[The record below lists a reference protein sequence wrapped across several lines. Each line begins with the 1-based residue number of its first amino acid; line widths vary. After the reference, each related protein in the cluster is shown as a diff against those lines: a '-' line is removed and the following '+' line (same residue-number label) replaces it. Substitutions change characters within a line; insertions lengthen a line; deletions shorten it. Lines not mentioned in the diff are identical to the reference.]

1 MEGSTDQIS
10 LNSEAI
16 YSGYQSV
23 NYAKKSMSSLFSLLS
38 ANNVDYSLIS
48 NLGFDYQSIINNLN
62 EQYNKLTDYSS
73 RLLKVKNILLEADP
87 NNEYLF
93 QQIDLQFIGMDMGDN
108 PSETDLIA
116 YFNTMKN
123 VYYTAKGK
131 DVNELSD
138 FEKAIIKNYEESGYA
153 DFDEYQEL
161 ISEISQLKAE
171 YSELNKQ
178 NQMGAGLGGYSV
190 STDSEKYN
198 KNQNRLIEL
207 TKKLDELESRSS
219 FLEKNLKE
227 KGLIEL
233 SGWEELK
240 VAGSKYIDT
249 LKDFK
254 NNIVNGEFEE
264 AYDNIKTLKATNA
277 VVLEKVTS
285 GILKIGELIQDGTTM
300 LKTTGASII
309 TLGIDAVFGTN
320 YTDDMWESTMD
331 YVAIDQVGNIEKV
344 FYENTSLGKELND
357 ESILKYNSKGAES
370 IKNASKKVG
379 EIAAATAITVATGG
393 AAAPLVAAGI
403 GFLEGTGQGGEK
415 YFSMTDENGNYTN
428 RSVKD
433 IGLSY
438 LEGIQKGAEWY
449 ISGQVGSG
457 FYNGVKSFVNPASIT
472 REVASR
478 ATGNTFKDAVVNT
491 IKLPDMYVDFA
502 AATAKAGT
510 GYITNGKVNWKD
522 YAFELGFAVLGNFAG
537 ELLSAAAANKTFV
550 KNIDE
555 QIARANIAS
564 KETGTVSQI
573 KIHSIEDLTDKQ
585 LEAISDKQ
593 LVCFVVDSKKQ
604 PVSFEDAFIELKRRG
619 KIPDDSK
626 LMSEYKK
633 EINGKIWYAN
643 YRATNHDNF
652 SRVPIDSIDD
662 LTVEQLGIVD
672 AKNRNL
678 VSFETADGNALTWE
692 EAFIQLKREGKIPN
706 DSPLMKEYQNEIT
719 RQIQYANYRAGSHDN
734 FMSVRVDSLDD
745 LTDGQLRMIGN
756 RDLVSFQVTSKNG
769 EIVSF
774 EDAFIELKRRGK
786 IPDDSPLMKEYKSK
800 IATDIMQAQEAIGKN
815 ITPKVIKIDS
825 INDLTL
831 EQVLEMNFGEAM
843 CFQVK
848 EFDNKWFTYD
858 QIYNSLKSK
867 GSMLADV
874 TRTAKG
880 QTDVISKARSV
891 YYELGKKVHYN
902 VEAIDD
908 NLIKD
913 EMLSKMTTFDKLDS
927 DNKIICRGWS
937 ELYKEALI
945 ESGVSVDDIR
955 IINAGGQHWWV
966 EAYDPKYNC
975 FIVADATEATRTNGL
990 MNFDL
995 SSVKNGMPTKG
1006 FYVLSAEDYYS
1017 IKRKNGV
1024 FGTRIGNLAKD
1035 LKLVSNNDAYLRKL
1049 DISLGYASKQG
1060 YKAELV
1066 EKANKFFSDNLLL
1079 DKVFS
1084 SEPNAV
1090 KRNIF
1095 LKVPLNENVDGYES
1109 FGYFKKIFGDEAK
1122 LSWKYSKKYDTVIS
1136 IRFPNDPTVMVY
1148 SKKLGRRI
1156 MSEAEYLELVSQ
1168 I

>member
-1 MEGSTDQIS
+1 MEGSADQIS

-116 YFNTMKN
+116 YFNTMKK

-161 ISEISQLKAE
+161 ISEISQLRAE
-171 YSELNKQ
+171 YSELKKQ

-198 KNQNRLIEL
+198 ENQNRLIEL

-285 GILKIGELIQDGTTM
+285 GILKIGELLQDGTIM
-300 LKTTGASII
+300 LETTGASII

-320 YTDDMWESTMD
+320 YTDSMWESTMD

-370 IKNASKKVG
+370 IKNVSKKAG

-449 ISGQVGSG
+449 VSGQVGSG
-457 FYNGVKSFVNPASIT
+457 IYSGVKSFVNPASIT

-491 IKLPDMYVDFA
+491 IKSPDMYVDFA
-502 AATAKAGT
+502 AATAKAGA
-510 GYITNGKVNWKD
+510 GYITNGEVNWKD
-522 YAFELGFAVLGNFAG
+522 YAFELGFSVLGNFAG
-537 ELLSAAAANKTFV
+537 ELLSAAAANKTFA

-555 QIARANIAS
+555 QITRANIAS

-604 PVSFEDAFIELKRRG
+604 PVSFEDAFIELKRSG
-619 KIPDDSK
+619 KIP
-626 LMSEYKK
+626 
-633 EINGKIWYAN
+633 A
-643 YRATNHDNF
+643 
-652 SRVPIDSIDD
+652 
-662 LTVEQLGIVD
+662 
-672 AKNRNL
+672 
-678 VSFETADGNALTWE
+678 
-692 EAFIQLKREGKIPN
+692 

-756 RDLVSFQVTSKNG
+756 RDLVSFQVASKNG

-800 IATDIMQAQEAIGKN
+800 IATEIMQAQEAIGKN

-848 EFDNKWFTYD
+848 EFDNKWFTYE

-902 VEAIDD
+902 VEAMDD

-913 EMLSKMTTFDKLDS
+913 EMLSKMTTFDKLNS
-927 DNKIICRGWS
+927 DNKIVCRGWS

-1095 LKVPLNENVDGYES
+1095 LKVPLDENVDGYES
-1109 FGYFKKIFGDEAK
+1109 YGYFKKIFGDEAK
-1122 LSWKYSKKYDTVIS
+1122 LSWQYSKKYDTILS

>member
-1 MEGSTDQIS
+1 MEGSADQIS

-16 YSGYQSV
+16 YSGYQSI

-87 NNEYLF
+87 NNKYLF

-116 YFNTMKN
+116 YFNTMKK

-198 KNQNRLIEL
+198 ENQNRLIEL

-249 LKDFK
+249 IKDFK

-264 AYDNIKTLKATNA
+264 AYDNIKTLQATNA
-277 VVLEKVTS
+277 VVLGKVTS
-285 GILKIGELIQDGTTM
+285 GILKIGELLQDGTIM
-300 LKTTGASII
+300 LETTGASII

-320 YTDDMWESTMD
+320 YTDNMWESTMD

-370 IKNASKKVG
+370 IKNVSKKAG

-449 ISGQVGSG
+449 VSGQVGSG
-457 FYNGVKSFVNPASIT
+457 IYNGVKSFVNPASIT

-502 AATAKAGT
+502 AATAKAGA

-522 YAFELGFAVLGNFAG
+522 YAFEMGFAVLGNFAG
-537 ELLSAAAANKTFV
+537 ELLGAAAANKTFA

-555 QIARANIAS
+555 QITRANIAS

-604 PVSFEDAFIELKRRG
+604 PVSFEDAFIELKRSG
-619 KIPDDSK
+619 KIPADSP
-626 LMSEYKK
+626 LMKEYQN
-633 EINGKIWYAN
+633 EITRQIQYAN
-643 YRATNHDNF
+643 YRAGSHDNF
-652 SRVPIDSIDD
+652 MSVRVDSLDD
-662 LTVEQLGIVD
+662 LTDGQLRMIR
-672 AKNRNL
+672 NRDL
-678 VSFETADGNALTWE
+678 VSFQVASKNGEIVSFED
-692 EAFIQLKREGKIPN
+692 AFIELKRSGKIPD

-756 RDLVSFQVTSKNG
+756 RDLVSFQVASKNG

-800 IATDIMQAQEAIGKN
+800 IATEIMQAQEAIGKN

-848 EFDNKWFTYD
+848 EFDNKWFTYE

-902 VEAIDD
+902 VEAMDD

-913 EMLSKMTTFDKLDS
+913 EMLSKMTTFDKLNS
-927 DNKIICRGWS
+927 DNKIVCRGWS

-1095 LKVPLNENVDGYES
+1095 LKVPLDENVDGYES
-1109 FGYFKKIFGDEAK
+1109 YGYFKKIFGDEAK
-1122 LSWKYSKKYDTVIS
+1122 LSWQYSKKYDTILS

>member
-1 MEGSTDQIS
+1 MEGSADQIS

-116 YFNTMKN
+116 YFNTMKK

-198 KNQNRLIEL
+198 ENQNRLIEL

-249 LKDFK
+249 IKDFK

-277 VVLEKVTS
+277 VVLGKVTS
-285 GILKIGELIQDGTTM
+285 GILKIGELLQDGTIM
-300 LKTTGASII
+300 LETTGASII

-320 YTDDMWESTMD
+320 YTDSMWESTMD

-491 IKLPDMYVDFA
+491 IKSPDMYVDFA
-502 AATAKAGT
+502 AATAKAGA

-522 YAFELGFAVLGNFAG
+522 YAFEMGFSVLGNFAG
-537 ELLSAAAANKTFV
+537 ELLGAAAANKTFV

-555 QIARANIAS
+555 QITRANIAS

-604 PVSFEDAFIELKRRG
+604 PVSFEDAFIELKRSG
-619 KIPDDSK
+619 KIP
-626 LMSEYKK
+626 
-633 EINGKIWYAN
+633 A
-643 YRATNHDNF
+643 
-652 SRVPIDSIDD
+652 
-662 LTVEQLGIVD
+662 
-672 AKNRNL
+672 
-678 VSFETADGNALTWE
+678 
-692 EAFIQLKREGKIPN
+692 

-756 RDLVSFQVTSKNG
+756 RDLVSFQVASKNG

-800 IATDIMQAQEAIGKN
+800 IATEIMQAQEAIGKN

-848 EFDNKWFTYD
+848 EFDNKWFTYE

-902 VEAIDD
+902 VEAMDD

-913 EMLSKMTTFDKLDS
+913 EMLSKMTTFDKLNS
-927 DNKIICRGWS
+927 DNKIVCRGWS

-1095 LKVPLNENVDGYES
+1095 LKVPLDENVDGYES
-1109 FGYFKKIFGDEAK
+1109 YGYFKKIFGDEAK
-1122 LSWKYSKKYDTVIS
+1122 LSWQYSKKYDTILS

>member
-1 MEGSTDQIS
+1 MEGSADQIS

-116 YFNTMKN
+116 YFNTMKK

-198 KNQNRLIEL
+198 ENQNRLIEL

-249 LKDFK
+249 IKDFK

-264 AYDNIKTLKATNA
+264 AYDNIKTLQATNA
-277 VVLEKVTS
+277 VVLGKVTS
-285 GILKIGELIQDGTTM
+285 GILKIGELLQDGTIM
-300 LKTTGASII
+300 LETTGASII

-320 YTDDMWESTMD
+320 YTDSMWESTMD

-478 ATGNTFKDAVVNT
+478 ATGNTFKDAIVNT
-491 IKLPDMYVDFA
+491 IKSPDMYVDFA
-502 AATAKAGT
+502 AATAKAGA

-522 YAFELGFAVLGNFAG
+522 YAFEMGFAVLGNFAG

-555 QIARANIAS
+555 QITRANIAS

-604 PVSFEDAFIELKRRG
+604 PVSFEDAFIELKRSG
-619 KIPDDSK
+619 KIP
-626 LMSEYKK
+626 
-633 EINGKIWYAN
+633 A
-643 YRATNHDNF
+643 
-652 SRVPIDSIDD
+652 
-662 LTVEQLGIVD
+662 
-672 AKNRNL
+672 
-678 VSFETADGNALTWE
+678 
-692 EAFIQLKREGKIPN
+692 

-756 RDLVSFQVTSKNG
+756 RDLVSFQVASKNG

-774 EDAFIELKRRGK
+774 EDAFIELKRSGK

-800 IATDIMQAQEAIGKN
+800 IATEIMQAQEAIGKN

-848 EFDNKWFTYD
+848 EFDNKWFTYE

-902 VEAIDD
+902 VEAMDD

-913 EMLSKMTTFDKLDS
+913 EMLSKMTTFDKLNS
-927 DNKIICRGWS
+927 DNKIVCRGWS

-1095 LKVPLNENVDGYES
+1095 LKVPLDENVDGYES
-1109 FGYFKKIFGDEAK
+1109 YGYFKKIFGDEAK
-1122 LSWKYSKKYDTVIS
+1122 LSWQYSKKYDTILS

>member
-1 MEGSTDQIS
+1 MEGSADQIS

-116 YFNTMKN
+116 YFNTMKK

-161 ISEISQLKAE
+161 ISEISQLKGE

-198 KNQNRLIEL
+198 ENQNRLIEL

-249 LKDFK
+249 IKDFK

-264 AYDNIKTLKATNA
+264 AHDNIKALQATNA
-277 VVLEKVTS
+277 VVLGKVTS
-285 GILKIGELIQDGTTM
+285 GILKIGELIQDGTIM
-300 LKTTGASII
+300 LETTGASII

-320 YTDDMWESTMD
+320 YTDNMWESTMD
-331 YVAIDQVGNIEKV
+331 YVAIDQVGNIEKF

-370 IKNASKKVG
+370 IKNVSKKAG

-449 ISGQVGSG
+449 VSGQVGSG
-457 FYNGVKSFVNPASIT
+457 IYSGVKSFVNPASIT

-491 IKLPDMYVDFA
+491 IKSPDMYVDFA
-502 AATAKAGT
+502 AATAKAGA

-537 ELLSAAAANKTFV
+537 ELLSAAGANKT
-550 KNIDE
+550 IDG
-555 QIARANIAS
+555 QIAKANIAS
-564 KETGTVSQI
+564 KKTGAVSQI
-573 KIHSIEDLTDKQ
+573 KIHSIEDLTFDQ
-585 LEAISDKQ
+585 LQAIE
-593 LVCFVVDSKKQ
+593 KK
-604 PVSFEDAFIELKRRG
+604 R
-619 KIPDDSK
+619 
-626 LMSEYKK
+626 
-633 EINGKIWYAN
+633 
-643 YRATNHDNF
+643 
-652 SRVPIDSIDD
+652 
-662 LTVEQLGIVD
+662 
-672 AKNRNL
+672 
-678 VSFETADGNALTWE
+678 
-692 EAFIQLKREGKIPN
+692 
-706 DSPLMKEYQNEIT
+706 
-719 RQIQYANYRAGSHDN
+719 
-734 FMSVRVDSLDD
+734 
-745 LTDGQLRMIGN
+745 
-756 RDLVSFQVTSKNG
+756 LVSFQVVSKNN
-769 EIVSF
+769 EILSF
-774 EDAFIELKRRGK
+774 EDVFDEYIKSNLHQLEVV
-786 IPDDSPLMKEYKSK
+786 DD
-800 IATDIMQAQEAIGKN
+800 
-815 ITPKVIKIDS
+815 
-825 INDLTL
+825 
-831 EQVLEMNFGEAM
+831 
-843 CFQVK
+843 
-848 EFDNKWFTYD
+848 
-858 QIYNSLKSK
+858 
-867 GSMLADV
+867 ADMI
-874 TRTAKG
+874 R
-880 QTDVISKARSV
+880 
-891 YYELGKKVHYN
+891 
-902 VEAIDD
+902 
-908 NLIKD
+908 LIKQYDLID
-913 EMLSKMTTFDKLDS
+913 ESNIKRTM
-927 DNKIICRGWS
+927 DNIQA
-937 ELYKEALI
+937 LYEEGRIAA
-945 ESGVSVDDIR
+945 ES
-955 IINAGGQHWWV
+955 
-966 EAYDPKYNC
+966 KYNT
-975 FIVADATEATRTNGL
+975 FFQNFREHRFGHASYVAEYAD
-990 MNFDL
+990 
-995 SSVKNGMPTKG
+995 
-1006 FYVLSAEDYYS
+1006 
-1017 IKRKNGV
+1017 
-1024 FGTRIGNLAKD
+1024 NLAKD
-1035 LKLVSNNDAYLRKL
+1035 VPNADGLYVLYGGITHDLGMLGGVVKIDGKYRLVDEFVDELRNSLKVNDINGAELAFRNGLIDAGKDNAKRINGLSDEMWESLSKAQQKGYIASTWPKLTDVEKSAILEKWLKDGADGLVRKNHPLNSGILDVIMMEDLIPSQLDSKKVALLAMSHSKSTSGIKDYTNKGQWKECVDKLAQACNTSKPGSFSDADVSRLKAMIDNEKEFEALCNEALCIRDADAMAQMITTVGKDGKKIGLVMQPGGFSVVNNYAARGADFNIPVASADDEIKAIKDKLYFTDGTKPVEVSSDFSKKIHAGEGNLTFGSHFDGTSYTARIMPVEANEFPNSTFDAIDERLGEIITYTNCTQRKVEIVLPAAAEDTALGNFYKDALKKLKSKQMASITEQVATGKMTEEIGERCKEYLRHGL
-1049 DISLGYASKQG
+1049 D
-1060 YKAELV
+1060 V
-1066 EKANKFFSDNLLL
+1066 
-1079 DKVFS
+1079 VF
-1084 SEPNAV
+1084 E
-1090 KRNIF
+1090 
-1095 LKVPLNENVDGYES
+1095 
-1109 FGYFKKIFGDEAK
+1109 
-1122 LSWKYSKKYDTVIS
+1122 
-1136 IRFPNDPTVMVY
+1136 
-1148 SKKLGRRI
+1148 
-1156 MSEAEYLELVSQ
+1156 
-1168 I
+1168 